1 MMPVGTKV
9 VLHIEDNFENLIL
22 IRRLLQF
29 NGYQVIE
36 ADSVFKAVSILK
48 RYRPDLI
55 LMDINLP
62 DIDGN
67 TLTAKLKS
75 IPYFKNIPI
84 VAITANALKG
94 DRERSMQAGYDG
106 DIEKPIDVDS
116 FPGKIEYYLNGK
128 NGQEHDIFD

>member
-1 MMPVGTKV
+1 MSVGTKV
-9 VLHIEDNFENLIL
+9 VLHVEDNFENLIL

-36 ADSVFKAVSILK
+36 ADSVFRAVSILK
-48 RYRPDLI
+48 KYRPDLI

-67 TLTAKLKS
+67 TLTSKLKS

-94 DRERSMQAGYDG
+94 DRERSMKAGYDG
-106 DIEKPIDVDS
+106 YIEKPIDVDL
-116 FPGKIEYYLNGK
+116 FPEQIENYLNGK
-128 NGQEHDIFD
+128 NSNELDIFS

>member
-1 MMPVGTKV
+1 MPVGTKV

-48 RYRPDLI
+48 KYRPDLI

-67 TLTAKLKS
+67 TLTSKLKS

-106 DIEKPIDVDS
+106 YIEKPIDVDL
-116 FPGKIEYYLNGK
+116 FPKQIEHYLNEK
-128 NGQEHDIFD
+128 NGQEFDIFS